1 MRDLARVQHQRE
13 LSVRII
19 QAVQAAIHRGLIQPV
34 LASGTR
40 PPAIPPLLR
49 FAMRTPGIR
58 GLLPRLI
65 AFGINRPHVRSP
77 ELAPPV
83 GDRVADGR
91 VRRERE
97 A

>member
-1 MRDLARVQHQRE
+1 MRDLTRVQQQRE

-34 LASGTR
+34 LTSGTR

-49 FAMRTPGIR
+49 FAMRTPGVR

-65 AFGINRPHVRSP
+65 AFGIYRPHVQSP
-77 ELAPPV
+77 ELATQLP
-83 GDRVADGR
+83 DRAVDGR
-91 VRRERE
+91 VR
-97 A
+97 